1 MSKNEEFF
9 IRTEDIWTEEILE
22 YFAETKRDR
31 EIIESIKDRN
41 PILLVGSRGVGK
53 SFLMKVAQAELTRD
67 FKINRVLPVYISF
80 TKSSLLQG
88 SDELTFQNWMLS
100 KICSEILRTLRKQGL
115 LTTLPSS
122 LTILA
127 GNEIS
132 AKIKKSKIENL
143 SEAIENKW
151 RNPAQSVESS
161 FLPNVDSLKAA
172 IEDLCGDLKI
182 ARIALLIDEAA
193 HIFLPGQQRRFF
205 TLFRDLRSPYITC
218 NAAVYPGVTYYGETF
233 QPAHD
238 ATQITVDRDVT
249 NNDYLENMREIVQKQ
264 ASSQQIQKIQANL
277 NNFNLLAYAASGNPR
292 ILLKTIQR
300 SSKLSTNEVS
310 TILRE
315 FYREEIWQEHSTL
328 ASNILGINMLSIG
341 EENLLNQ
348 MFCPK

>member
-1 MSKNEEFF
+1 MKSFLSGRKISGLKKFWN
-9 IRTEDIWTEEILE
+9 ISLKRNVTEKLLNQL
-22 YFAETKRDR
+22 R
-31 EIIESIKDRN
+31 DRN

-161 FLPNVDSLKAA
+161 FCPTTTPLKLP
-172 IEDLCGDLKI
+172 
-182 ARIALLIDEAA
+182 
-193 HIFLPGQQRRFF
+193 
-205 TLFRDLRSPYITC
+205 
-218 NAAVYPGVTYYGETF
+218 
-233 QPAHD
+233 
-238 ATQITVDRDVT
+238 
-249 NNDYLENMREIVQKQ
+249 
-264 ASSQQIQKIQANL
+264 
-277 NNFNLLAYAASGNPR
+277 
-292 ILLKTIQR
+292 
-300 SSKLSTNEVS
+300 
-310 TILRE
+310 
-315 FYREEIWQEHSTL
+315 
-328 ASNILGINMLSIG
+328 
-341 EENLLNQ
+341 
-348 MFCPK
+348 